1 LQFRYRGSRRESA
14 VAQLFSLGSKASPEI
29 FRSDFAAEFF
39 GGSVFGSEAAGEP
52 VPVDSSPESFG
63 LS

>member
-1 LQFRYRGSRRESA
+1 
-14 VAQLFSLGSKASPEI
+14 VAQLFSLGSKASPEV
-29 FRSDFAAEFF
+29 FWSDFAAEFF
-39 GGSVFGSEAAGEP
+39 GGSVFGSVFGSEVAGEP

>member
-1 LQFRYRGSRRESA
+1 M
-14 VAQLFSLGSKASPEI
+14 AQLSTLGSKASPEI
-29 FRSDFAAEFF
+29 FRSYFPAEFF
-39 GGSVFGSEAAGEP
+39 GGSVFGSEVAGEP

>member
-1 LQFRYRGSRRESA
+1 
-14 VAQLFSLGSKASPEI
+14 VAQLFSLGSKASPEV
-29 FRSDFAAEFF
+29 FWSDFAAEFF

-52 VPVDSSPESFG
+52 VPVDRSPESFG

>member
-1 LQFRYRGSRRESA
+1 

-39 GGSVFGSEAAGEP
+39 GGSVFGSEATGEP
-52 VPVDSSPESFG
+52 VSRRKFAGEFLV
-63 LS
+63 

>member
-1 LQFRYRGSRRESA
+1 VVGRIRFALERFASPRHRSH

-39 GGSVFGSEAAGEP
+39 GGS
-52 VPVDSSPESFG
+52 PESFG

>member
-1 LQFRYRGSRRESA
+1 M
-14 VAQLFSLGSKASPEI
+14 AQLSTLGSKASPEV
-29 FRSDFAAEFF
+29 FWSDFAAEFF

-52 VPVDSSPESFG
+52 VSVDSLPESFG